1 MNFFTI
7 IYNFLFR
14 VKIVDDKP
22 ALPFDNVMQD
32 TPIERIKAPEQK
44 RMSWDD
50 ARILIMGEKMDSL
63 KDN

>member
-14 VKIVDDKP
+14 VKIVDDEP
-22 ALPFDNVMQD
+22 TLPFDNVVLQD
-32 TPIERIKAPEQK
+32 SPIKAPEQK
-44 RMSWDD
+44 TMNWDD
-50 ARILIMGEKMDSL
+50 ARLFIMGEKMDSL

>member
-14 VKIVDDKP
+14 VKIVDDEP
-22 ALPFDNVMQD
+22 TLPFDNVVLQD
-32 TPIERIKAPEQK
+32 SPIKAPEQK

>member
-14 VKIVDDKP
+14 VKIVDDEP
-22 ALPFDNVMQD
+22 TLPFEHVMQD

-44 RMSWDD
+44 TMNWDD

-63 KDN
+63 KNN